1 MLNVYLFQPQYK
13 VVFNDTDQ
21 YWLPY
26 SVGCLWAYASLFKWV
41 NENFTLKDLFFARAN
56 INELVKNLEDPTLCG
71 FSCYVWN
78 EQYCLEVAE
87 KIKEKF
93 PNCKIVFG
101 GPQVNRNTLKEY
113 KFIDSVILGEGEK
126 NFVKVLRSVKDC
138 KEIESVYLGE
148 RITDLSELPSPYT
161 TGVFDKIIE
170 QNPGIFWQMA
180 FETNRGCPF
189 SCTFCDWGSLTYS
202 KVKKHDLKKIEEE
215 ILWIKN
221 HRISYIFMADANFGI
236 FKDRDLEIARLLNH
250 HLNESTVETINAQF
264 TKNSNSVVIEI
275 AKTLGRLCR
284 GITLSV
290 QSMSDKTL
298 NVIKRKNMAIN
309 KLGEM
314 FKLIQEKKMSA
325 YSELILGM
333 PEETLE
339 SWKKGITDLLEAGQ
353 HNSIEVWFTQILKN
367 SEMASEK
374 SIKEYGIKTT
384 RVKDYMFIFNEVDD
398 IPEYMDIVTETNS
411 MSTEQ
416 MAEAYMYSWVIIQFH
431 IRGYTQVLSK
441 YARNY
446 DISFQQFYNKLIEN
460 MHTSNILN
468 AHYESIKKSITY
480 YLRGDKSKSSINKGL
495 SAHAWMQNKSF
506 DLFYQNKEEVYNIGE
521 KTFKDFFDS
530 PNRDVIIFQR
540 ASIHDEN
547 VNYPI
552 EKKLAFNYKEMK
564 ASELVTYS
572 FDSDFGKNDN
582 SYATRRT
589 KSLKVSVNQL

>member
-1 MLNVYLFQPQYK
+1 
-13 VVFNDTDQ
+13 
-21 YWLPY
+21 
-26 SVGCLWAYASLFKWV
+26 
-41 NENFTLKDLFFARAN
+41 
-56 INELVKNLEDPTLCG
+56 
-71 FSCYVWN
+71 
-78 EQYCLEVAE
+78 
-87 KIKEKF
+87 
-93 PNCKIVFG
+93 
-101 GPQVNRNTLKEY
+101 
-113 KFIDSVILGEGEK
+113 
-126 NFVKVLRSVKDC
+126 
-138 KEIESVYLGE
+138 
-148 RITDLSELPSPYT
+148 
-161 TGVFDKIIE
+161 
-170 QNPGIFWQMA
+170 
-180 FETNRGCPF
+180 
-189 SCTFCDWGSLTYS
+189 
-202 KVKKHDLKKIEEE
+202 
-215 ILWIKN
+215 
-221 HRISYIFMADANFGI
+221 
-236 FKDRDLEIARLLNH
+236 
-250 HLNESTVETINAQF
+250 
-264 TKNSNSVVIEI
+264 
-275 AKTLGRLCR
+275 
-284 GITLSV
+284 
-290 QSMSDKTL
+290 
-298 NVIKRKNMAIN
+298 
-309 KLGEM
+309 
-314 FKLIQEKKMSA
+314 
-325 YSELILGM
+325 
-333 PEETLE
+333 
-339 SWKKGITDLLEAGQ
+339 
-353 HNSIEVWFTQILKN
+353 
-367 SEMASEK
+367 
-374 SIKEYGIKTT
+374 
-384 RVKDYMFIFNEVDD
+384 
-398 IPEYMDIVTETNS
+398 
-411 MSTEQ
+411 EQ